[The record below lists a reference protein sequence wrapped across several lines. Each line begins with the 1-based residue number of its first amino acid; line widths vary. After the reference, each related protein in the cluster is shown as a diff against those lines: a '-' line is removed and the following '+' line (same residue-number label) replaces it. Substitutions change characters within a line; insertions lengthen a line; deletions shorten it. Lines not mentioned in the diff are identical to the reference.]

1 MRLGAFGG
9 VWNRLGASGIVWMRL
24 EASASVWKR
33 LGASGCVGKRLQAF
47 SSVQLNAYETYTI
60 NALPVQML
68 GQDSQKW
75 PFRSRGPHFLGP
87 LFGRFLDPFLVDF
100 GSIFGRFWVLGPDPT
115 ITTAAP
121 F

>member
-33 LGASGCVGKRLQAF
+33 LGASGCVGERLQAF
-47 SSVQLNAYETYTI
+47 SSVQLNAYETYTL

-68 GQDSQKW
+68 GQDSLKLSLRRCPPRAQAW
-75 PFRSRGPHFLGP
+75 Y
-87 LFGRFLDPFLVDF
+87 
-100 GSIFGRFWVLGPDPT
+100 T
-115 ITTAAP
+115 I
-121 F
+121 

>member
-9 VWNRLGASGIVWMRL
+9 VWNCLGASGIVWMRL

-33 LGASGCVGKRLQAF
+33 LGASGCVGERLQAF

-68 GQDSQKW
+68 GQVPKN
-75 PFRSRGPHFLGP
+75 GHFVGEVLT
-87 LFGRFLDPFLVDF
+87 FWVPFLVDFWTHFGVDF
-100 GSIFGRFWVLGPDPT
+100 GSIFGRFWVFGPDPT